1 MQKDVT
7 QGKSYCLT
15 VYSVPCKVTAIG
27 KDNIEYTLL
36 NVSETG
42 QYLFI
47 APTWKVNISQ
57 DDVSIVET
65 FNLAGTGKVGGSG
78 SGSDP
83 TYGLLKIIFVD
94 ALPPISEAK
103 ENTLYF
109 VPKNGSAPDNYD
121 EYIFDPVNQQ
131 FELVGQS
138 AIDTSDFAKLSSTN
152 IFLAPNTFDEII
164 TFKKGLK
171 VSESGPVITS
181 NDTTLNLPNT
191 STPLLKAQGLILN
204 GVSTFNNE
212 IRVPTIS
219 GLTSTPIKVTSAV
232 DFTSNSDT
240 NFSGNINTPNI
251 NVTDLVTIASSKI
264 QTNDLGE
271 FIIGQN
277 IQTPTTANNGAHRFT
292 ATDINKTAI
301 ALGHKIVK
309 NGTWATG
316 WVILTDRWDFTYN
329 GEAILQ
335 VKEPKTD
342 KEAANK
348 LYVDTQINAI
358 SQFDPSSDQTISGTW
373 EFTKPLKVTEAQL
386 ANEAVSKGYVDTSLS
401 SKANS
406 ADVYTKTD
414 CDSKFATKTEV
425 TAIKATAD
433 AAAPQSTTYTKTES
447 DSKYAT
453 KTEVSAIKTTA
464 DNAAPQSITYT
475 KTDCDGKFATITSL
489 NTVKATADAAA
500 PQSTTYTKTEVDTSL
515 NTTVKLTGN
524 QTVAGVK
531 TFTDNVKIPSPQ
543 ANDDAASKE
552 YVDALYIPKTGNSDI
567 GGIKT
572 FTDGIILAD
581 EKQLQL
587 GAGTGALKIHGT
599 GNGKAVIEGSNISE
613 LDIAV
618 PVNIQENLQ
627 VENLTVDI
635 TNRGL
640 VDFITFQNEAASL
653 SNMQFFIDSSTN
665 NIGIKPAD
673 SDGGFQV
680 QNNGWLVALSTF
692 QANGS
697 FISQGGATFSQSIT
711 VAGTAT
717 LNNGISLKN
726 GITFYDNTSLQEAKI
741 IGEYGSP
748 DESAIIFAD
757 SASVDYLKFN
767 HHSANKQVLISPQV
781 SGDTIVFPE
790 LPESTVTPTNINQFT
805 NKNYVDETI
814 QQNLNTT
821 LEGVIK
827 FVSMTEAE
835 YKALETKSPSTIY
848 HLTDVSMWA
857 IGDQEIVTSNMPA

>member
-27 KDNIEYTLL
+27 ENNIEYTLL

-57 DDVSIVET
+57 DDASIVET
-65 FNLAGTGKVGGSG
+65 FNLAGTDKVGGSG

-83 TYGLLKIIFVD
+83 TYGFLKIVFVN

-109 VPKNGSAPDNYD
+109 VPKDGSDPDNYN
-121 EYIFDPVNQQ
+121 EYIFDPVNKQ

-138 AIDTSDFAKLSSTN
+138 AIDTTNFAKLSTSN
-152 IFLAPNTFDEII
+152 IFLATNTFNEIV

-191 STPLLKAQGLILN
+191 NVSSLTAQTLISN

-212 IRVPTIS
+212 IKVSTIAPLS
-219 GLTSTPIKVTSAV
+219 SSPIEVTAPV
-232 DFTSNSDT
+232 NFTSNSDT

-251 NVTDLVTIASSKI
+251 NVTDLVTVASSKI

-292 ATDINKTAI
+292 VTDINKTAI

-316 WVILTDRWDFTYN
+316 WVIPTDRWDFTYN

-342 KEAANK
+342 KEASNK
-348 LYVDTQINAI
+348 LYVDT
-358 SQFDPSSDQTISGTW
+358 
-373 EFTKPLKVTEAQL
+373 
-386 ANEAVSKGYVDTSLS
+386 SLN
-401 SKANS
+401 SKANL

-414 CDSKFATKTEV
+414 CDGKFATKTEV

-453 KTEVSAIKTTA
+453 KIEVAAIKTTA
-464 DNAAPQSITYT
+464 DN
-475 KTDCDGKFATITSL
+475 
-489 NTVKATADAAA
+489 AA

-515 NTTVKLTGN
+515 NTIVKLTGN

-531 TFTDNVKIPSPQ
+531 TFTDNVKIPLPQ

-552 YVDALYIPKTGNSDI
+552 YVDAVVADISVYNPAEAQTITGAYDFQDGLTRATKNSPLATDIMNKEMSDALYIPKTGNSDI

-587 GAGTGALKIHGT
+587 GAGTDALKIHGT

-726 GITFYDNTSLQEAKI
+726 GITFYDNTSVQEAKI

-748 DESAIIFAD
+748 DESAIVFAD

-767 HHSANKQVLISPQV
+767 HHSANKQVQISPQV

>member
-27 KDNIEYTLL
+27 ENNIEYTLL

-57 DDVSIVET
+57 DDASIVET
-65 FNLAGTGKVGGSG
+65 FNLAGTNKVGGSG

-83 TYGLLKIIFVD
+83 TYGFLKIVFVD

-109 VPKNGSAPDNYD
+109 VPKDGSDPDNYN
-121 EYIFDPVNQQ
+121 EYIFDPVNKQ

-138 AIDTSDFAKLSSTN
+138 AIDTTNFAKLSTSN
-152 IFLAPNTFDEII
+152 IFLATNTFNEIV

-191 STPLLKAQGLILN
+191 NVSSLTAQTLISN

-212 IRVPTIS
+212 IKVSTIAPLS
-219 GLTSTPIKVTSAV
+219 SSPIEVTAPV
-232 DFTSNSDT
+232 NFTSNSDT

-251 NVTDLVTIASSKI
+251 NVTDLVTVASSKI

-292 ATDINKTAI
+292 VTDINKTAI

-316 WVILTDRWDFTYN
+316 WVIPTDRWDFTYH

-342 KEAANK
+342 KEASNK
-348 LYVDTQINAI
+348 LYVDT
-358 SQFDPSSDQTISGTW
+358 
-373 EFTKPLKVTEAQL
+373 
-386 ANEAVSKGYVDTSLS
+386 SLN
-401 SKANS
+401 SKANL

-414 CDSKFATKTEV
+414 CDGKFATKTEV

-453 KTEVSAIKTTA
+453 KIEVAAIKTTA
-464 DNAAPQSITYT
+464 DN
-475 KTDCDGKFATITSL
+475 
-489 NTVKATADAAA
+489 AA

-515 NTTVKLTGN
+515 NTIVKLTGN

-531 TFTDNVKIPSPQ
+531 TFTDNVKIPLPQ

-552 YVDALYIPKTGNSDI
+552 YVDAVVADIPVYNPAEAQTITGAYDFQDGLTRATKNSPLATDIMNKEMSDALYIPKTGNSDI

-587 GAGTGALKIHGT
+587 GAGTDALKIHGT

-726 GITFYDNTSLQEAKI
+726 GITFYDNTSVQEAKI

-748 DESAIIFAD
+748 DESAIVFAD

-767 HHSANKQVLISPQV
+767 HHSANKQVQISPQV